1 MSIRHFYSQ
10 TVADGTA
17 TSVVRPSDWNSAHNM
32 VLNMG
37 GNTLGTSQ
45 ISGADI
51 VWAGGNN
58 VTLSANGSTVTI
70 VGPNTVAQTVQTQAS
85 GNIVGAGFT
94 SASTAGSDIV
104 ATQNSNGL
112 SVGVPA
118 YLTTAQPVGAYLTTA
133 AQSDHSHNFATTTT
147 GGSQMVVGTANSAG
161 ATVGVP
167 AWITT
172 YAAQTNQ
179 TQASGNIA
187 GVGTTFAGTNV
198 SGSMT
203 LNSAGLNLALSAA
216 AGGGGGGAD
225 GYNIIGVNGG
235 ATQLSTTYQLSDA
248 NNVSFGLNAGTITAS
263 ASFPTQTVQTQASG
277 NIVGAGFTSTTTAGT
292 AVVATHNS
300 AGLSMG
306 VPAYLTTAGAT
317 NAITTAALSNHS
329 HNFATTTTGG
339 SNIVVGTTNSAGA
352 TIGVP
357 AFLTTAAATNV
368 TSGRAGTGTT
378 FAGTNATATLGVDT
392 NGVALSLSVAGGG
405 VINQTGPNIAVAGST
420 ITSGD
425 VYFSNSPTV
434 TFGMAGSTIT
444 ASAAG
449 GGGGGGVTVPYYEP
463 YALGNNTSIF
473 VFGQNTLYMQPLLP
487 VDNVIVSNVELQV
500 SIATTTTAAA
510 SNNVARTIK
519 YGLYE
524 YGTGASSGSLTLLG
538 SSSMYINIY
547 CDSNVSAGYT
557 ISQGA
562 GSFTTTSAGTAVNSV
577 LSGQK
582 YMYFPFST
590 TLNAGG
596 NYQWVMHMSSAS
608 TLSSHANRTFGM
620 VILTNQTAT
629 TWGKLKTDGASIAN
643 ASYLEEFDGRVYT
656 ATSSGLPSVF
666 AESNCSVMNSKGRL
680 YLKFENE

>member
-1 MSIRHFYSQ
+1 MSIQHFYSQ

-17 TSVVRPSDWNSAHNM
+17 TSVVRPSDWNSAHNQ
-32 VLNMG
+32 VLNIG
-37 GNTLGTSQ
+37 GNTAGTSQ

-58 VTLSANGSTVTI
+58 VTLSANGSTVSV
-70 VGPNTVAQTVQTQAS
+70 VGPS
-85 GNIVGAGFT
+85 LAG
-94 SASTAGSDIV
+94 
-104 ATQNSNGL
+104 
-112 SVGVPA
+112 
-118 YLTTAQPVGAYLTTA
+118 YLTTA
-133 AQSDHSHNFATTTT
+133 AQSNHSHNFATTTT
-147 GGSQMVVGTANSAG
+147 NGSNVIVATTNSAG
-161 ATVGVP
+161 VTMAVP
-167 AWITT
+167 A
-172 YAAQTNQ
+172 
-179 TQASGNIA
+179 
-187 GVGTTFAGTNV
+187 F
-198 SGSMT
+198 
-203 LNSAGLNLALSAA
+203 
-216 AGGGGGGAD
+216 
-225 GYNIIGVNGG
+225 
-235 ATQLSTTYQLSDA
+235 
-248 NNVSFGLNAGTITAS
+248 
-263 ASFPTQTVQTQASG
+263 
-277 NIVGAGFTSTTTAGT
+277 
-292 AVVATHNS
+292 
-300 AGLSMG
+300 
-306 VPAYLTTAGAT
+306 LTTAGAT
-317 NAITTAALSNHS
+317 NAITTAAQSNHS

-357 AFLTTAAATNV
+357 AFLTTAAQTNV

-557 ISQGA
+557 ISQGT

-608 TLSSHANRTFGM
+608 TLSSHANRTFGL

-629 TWGKLKTDGASIAN
+629 TWGKIKTNGASISA

-656 ATSSGLPSVF
+656 ATSTGLPSVF
-666 AESNCSVMNSKGRL
+666 AESNCSVMNSKARL